1 MKRRIAFMIVVLV
14 LLAIGCL
21 PIGHPV
27 VDPPVPPVLTMKQ
40 RQKLLVDEYKESGV
54 MPKSGGR
61 YIVVEVE
68 LDGP

>member
-21 PIGHPV
+21 PIDPPV
-27 VDPPVPPVLTMKQ
+27 VDPPIPPVLTMKQ
-40 RQKLLVDEYKESGV
+40 RQKLLMDEYKESGFL
-54 MPKSGGR
+54 PRGGG
-61 YIVVEVE
+61 YYVIVEVE

>member
-21 PIGHPV
+21 PIDPPV

>member
-1 MKRRIAFMIVVLV
+1 MKRRIAFMSVVLV

-21 PIGHPV
+21 PIGPPV
-27 VDPPVPPVLTMKQ
+27 VEPPVLTMKQ